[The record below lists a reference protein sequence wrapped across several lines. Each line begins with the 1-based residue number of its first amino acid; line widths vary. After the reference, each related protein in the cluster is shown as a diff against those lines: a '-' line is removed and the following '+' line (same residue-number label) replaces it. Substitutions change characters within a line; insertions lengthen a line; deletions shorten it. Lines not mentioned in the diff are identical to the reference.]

1 MTIMYIKIN
10 LRSMKEIALI
20 TGATS
25 GIGYEI
31 AKLFAADK
39 TDLLVVARDE
49 QKLQEIKKDFED
61 QFKVDV
67 YTVAADLSSHE
78 GTHTIYQAV
87 NSNNLIVN
95 YLVNNA
101 GFGDYGAFID
111 RSIEKYKEMIQ
122 LNIVSLTEL
131 SYHFGKEMV
140 KRGKGR
146 ILNVASMA
154 GLQPDPNFAVYGATK
169 AYVISLSEAIHKELE
184 NTGVTVTVFSPG
196 ATASNFMERAD
207 MNNAKLYASGVMT
220 SLEVA
225 KAGFNGMMKGKLHVI
240 PGFKNKILGFFSGI
254 MPPGKLRLSVAAK
267 IMEEK

>member
-1 MTIMYIKIN
+1 
-10 LRSMKEIALI
+10 MKEIALI
-20 TGATS
+20 TGASS

-31 AKLFAADK
+31 AKLFAANK
-39 TDLLVVARDE
+39 TDLLIVARDE
-49 QKLQEIKKDFED
+49 QKLLDIRKEFQE

-67 YTVAADLSSHE
+67 FTATADLSSNEGIQKIHE
-78 GTHTIYQAV
+78 VV
-87 NSNNLIVN
+87 NSKNLIVN
-95 YLVNNA
+95 YLINNA

-111 RSIEKYKEMIQ
+111 RSMEKYKEMIQ

-131 SYHFGKEMV
+131 SYHYGKEMV

-169 AYVISLSEAIHKELE
+169 AYVISVSEAIHKEFE
-184 NTGVTVTVFSPG
+184 NTGVTVTVLSPG

-220 SLEVA
+220 SLDVA
-225 KAGFNGMMKGKLHVI
+225 REGYSGMMKGKLHVI

-267 IMEEK
+267 IMAEK

>member
-1 MTIMYIKIN
+1 
-10 LRSMKEIALI
+10 MKEIALI
-20 TGATS
+20 TGASS
-25 GIGYEI
+25 GIGYEL
-31 AKLFAADK
+31 AKLFATDK
-39 TDLLVVARDE
+39 TDLLIVARNE
-49 QKLQEIKKDFED
+49 KKLLEIKNEFED
-61 QFKVDV
+61 QFKIDV
-67 YTVAADLSSHE
+67 FTVTADLSSNE
-78 GTHTIYQAV
+78 GIQTVYDAV
-87 NSNNLIVN
+87 NTNKLIVS

-111 RSIEKYKEMIQ
+111 RRMEKYKEMIQ

-169 AYVISLSEAIHKELE
+169 AYVISISEAIHKEFE
-184 NTGVTVTVFSPG
+184 NTGVSVTVLSPG

-207 MNNAKLYASGVMT
+207 MNNAKLYASGVMA
-220 SLEVA
+220 SLDVA
-225 KAGFNGMMKGKLHVI
+225 MEGYNGMMKGKLHVI

-267 IMEEK
+267 IMAEK

>member
-1 MTIMYIKIN
+1 
-10 LRSMKEIALI
+10 MKEIALI
-20 TGATS
+20 TGASS

-39 TDLLVVARDE
+39 TDLLIVARNE
-49 QKLQEIKKDFED
+49 KKLLEIKKEFEEK
-61 QFKVDV
+61 FKVDV
-67 YTVAADLSSHE
+67 FIVAADLASQE
-78 GTHTIYQAV
+78 GIQTVCDAV

-101 GFGDYGAFID
+101 GFGDYGSFID
-111 RSIEKYKEMIQ
+111 RSIEKYREMIH
-122 LNIVSLTEL
+122 LNVLSLTEL

-169 AYVISLSEAIHKELE
+169 AYVISVSEAIHKEFE
-184 NTGVTVTVFSPG
+184 NTGVSVTVLSPG
-196 ATASNFMERAD
+196 ATISNFMERAD

-225 KAGFNGMMKGKLHVI
+225 LEGYHGMMKGKLHVI

-254 MPPGKLRLSVAAK
+254 MPPGKLRLSISAK
-267 IMEEK
+267 IMAEK

>member
-1 MTIMYIKIN
+1 
-10 LRSMKEIALI
+10 MKEIALI
-20 TGATS
+20 TGASS

-39 TDLLVVARDE
+39 TDLLIVARNE
-49 QKLQEIKKDFED
+49 KKLLEIKNEFEE
-61 QFKVDV
+61 QFKIVV
-67 YTVAADLSSHE
+67 FTVTADLSSNE
-78 GTHTIYQAV
+78 GIQTVYDAV
-87 NSNNLIVN
+87 NTNKLIVS

-111 RSIEKYKEMIQ
+111 RRMEKYKEMIQ

-169 AYVISLSEAIHKELE
+169 AYVISISEAIHKEFE
-184 NTGVTVTVFSPG
+184 NTGVSVTVLSPG

-207 MNNAKLYASGVMT
+207 MNSAKLYASGVMA
-220 SLEVA
+220 SLDVA
-225 KAGFNGMMKGKLHVI
+225 MEGYNGMMKGKLHVI

-267 IMEEK
+267 IMAEK

>member
-1 MTIMYIKIN
+1 
-10 LRSMKEIALI
+10 MKEIALI
-20 TGATS
+20 TGASS

-39 TDLLVVARDE
+39 IDLLIVARNE
-49 QKLQEIKKDFED
+49 KKLLEIKSKFEK

-67 YTVAADLSSHE
+67 FTVAADLSSNQGIE
-78 GTHTIYQAV
+78 TIYEV
-87 NSNNLIVN
+87 VHSNDLIVN

-101 GFGDYGAFID
+101 GFGDYGSFID
-111 RSIEKYKEMIQ
+111 RSMEKYREMIQ
-122 LNIVSLTEL
+122 LNVLSLTEL
-131 SYHFGKEMV
+131 SYHYGKEMI

-169 AYVISLSEAIHKELE
+169 AYVINVSEAIHKEFE
-184 NTGVTVTVFSPG
+184 NTGVTVTVLSPG

-220 SLEVA
+220 SLDVA
-225 KAGFNGMMKGKLHVI
+225 REGYNGMMKGKLHVI

-267 IMEEK
+267 IMAEK

>member
-1 MTIMYIKIN
+1 MT
-10 LRSMKEIALI
+10 SMKEIALI
-20 TGATS
+20 TGASS

-39 TDLLVVARDE
+39 TDLLIVARNE
-49 QKLQEIKKDFED
+49 KKLLEIKNEFED
-61 QFKVDV
+61 QFKIDV
-67 YTVAADLSSHE
+67 FTVTADLSSNE
-78 GTHTIYQAV
+78 GIQTVYDAV
-87 NSNNLIVN
+87 NTNKLIVS

-111 RSIEKYKEMIQ
+111 RRMEKYKEMIQ

-169 AYVISLSEAIHKELE
+169 AYVISISEAIHKEFE
-184 NTGVTVTVFSPG
+184 NTGVSVTVLSPG

-207 MNNAKLYASGVMT
+207 MNNAKLYASGVMA
-220 SLEVA
+220 SLDVA
-225 KAGFNGMMKGKLHVI
+225 MEGYNGMMKGKLHVI

-267 IMEEK
+267 IMAEK

>member
-1 MTIMYIKIN
+1 MT
-10 LRSMKEIALI
+10 SMKEIALI
-20 TGATS
+20 TGASS

-39 TDLLVVARDE
+39 TDLLIVARNE
-49 QKLQEIKKDFED
+49 KKLLEIKNEFEE
-61 QFKVDV
+61 QFKIVV
-67 YTVAADLSSHE
+67 FTVTADLSSNE
-78 GTHTIYQAV
+78 GIQTVYDAV
-87 NSNNLIVN
+87 NTNKLIVS

-111 RSIEKYKEMIQ
+111 RRMEKYKEMIQ

-169 AYVISLSEAIHKELE
+169 AYVISISEAIHKEFE
-184 NTGVTVTVFSPG
+184 NTGVSVTVLSPG

-207 MNNAKLYASGVMT
+207 MNNAKLYASGVMA
-220 SLEVA
+220 SLDVA
-225 KAGFNGMMKGKLHVI
+225 MEGYNGMMKGKLHVI

-267 IMEEK
+267 IMAEK

>member
-1 MTIMYIKIN
+1 
-10 LRSMKEIALI
+10 MKEIALI
-20 TGATS
+20 TGASS

-39 TDLLVVARDE
+39 TDLLIVARDE
-49 QKLQEIKKDFED
+49 KKLLEIKKEFEE

-67 YTVAADLSSHE
+67 FTVAADLSLTE
-78 GTHTIYQAV
+78 GIQMIHDV
-87 NSNNLIVN
+87 VKSNNLIVN

-101 GFGDYGAFID
+101 GFGVYGFFID
-111 RSIEKYKEMIQ
+111 RSMEKYKQMIQ
-122 LNIVSLTEL
+122 LNIASLTEL
-131 SYHFGKEMV
+131 GYHYGKEMV

-169 AYVISLSEAIHKELE
+169 AYVISVSEAIHKEFE
-184 NTGVTVTVFSPG
+184 NTGVSVTVLSPG
-196 ATASNFMERAD
+196 ATASNFKERAD

-220 SLEVA
+220 SFDVA
-225 KAGFNGMMKGKLHVI
+225 REGYKGMMKGKLHVI

-267 IMEEK
+267 IMAEK

>member
-1 MTIMYIKIN
+1 
-10 LRSMKEIALI
+10 MKEIALI
-20 TGATS
+20 TGASS

-39 TDLLVVARDE
+39 IDLLIVARSE
-49 QKLQEIKKDFED
+49 IKLLEIKKEFEEK
-61 QFKVDV
+61 FTVDV
-67 YTVAADLSSHE
+67 YTVVADLSSNE
-78 GTHTIYQAV
+78 GIQSVYEVIH
-87 NSNNLIVN
+87 SNNLIVN

-111 RSIEKYKEMIQ
+111 RSMEKYKEMVH
-122 LNIVSLTEL
+122 LNILSLTEL
-131 SYHFGKEMV
+131 SYYYGKEMV

-169 AYVISLSEAIHKELE
+169 SYVISLTEAIHKEFE
-184 NTGVTVTVFSPG
+184 NTGVSVTVLSPG
-196 ATASNFMERAD
+196 ATISNFMERAD

-220 SLEVA
+220 SLDVA
-225 KAGFNGMMKGKLHVI
+225 REGYHGMMKGKLHVI

-254 MPPGKLRLSVAAK
+254 MPPGKLRLSISAK
-267 IMEEK
+267 IMAEQ

>member
-1 MTIMYIKIN
+1 
-10 LRSMKEIALI
+10 MKEIALI
-20 TGATS
+20 TGASS

-39 TDLLVVARDE
+39 TDLLIVARNE
-49 QKLQEIKKDFED
+49 KKLLEIKTEFEE

-67 YTVAADLSSHE
+67 FTVAADLSSNQGIQTVYE
-78 GTHTIYQAV
+78 VV

-101 GFGDYGAFID
+101 GFGDYGSFID
-111 RSIEKYKEMIQ
+111 RSMEKYREMIQ
-122 LNIVSLTEL
+122 LNITSLTEL
-131 SYHFGKEMV
+131 SYFYGKEMV

-146 ILNVASMA
+146 ILNVASTA

-169 AYVISLSEAIHKELE
+169 AYVISMSEAIHKEFE
-184 NTGVTVTVFSPG
+184 NTGVSVTVLSPG

-220 SLEVA
+220 SLDVA
-225 KAGFNGMMKGKLHVI
+225 RAGYRGMMKGKLHVI

-254 MPPGKLRLSVAAK
+254 TPPGKLRLNIAAK
-267 IMEEK
+267 VMAQK

>member
-1 MTIMYIKIN
+1 
-10 LRSMKEIALI
+10 MKEIALI
-20 TGATS
+20 TGASS

-39 TDLLVVARDE
+39 IDLLIVARSE
-49 QKLQEIKKDFED
+49 IKLLEIKKEFEEK
-61 QFKVDV
+61 FTVDV
-67 YTVAADLSSHE
+67 YTVVADLSSNE
-78 GTHTIYQAV
+78 GIQSVYEVIH
-87 NSNNLIVN
+87 SNNLIVN

-111 RSIEKYKEMIQ
+111 RSMEKYKEMVH
-122 LNIVSLTEL
+122 LNILSLTEL
-131 SYHFGKEMV
+131 SYYYGKEMV

-169 AYVISLSEAIHKELE
+169 SYVISLTEAIHKEFE
-184 NTGVTVTVFSPG
+184 TSGVTVTVLSPG

-207 MNNAKLYASGVMT
+207 MSNAKLYASGVMT
-220 SLEVA
+220 SQDVA
-225 KAGFNGMMKGKLHVI
+225 SEGYNGMMKGKLHVI

-254 MPPGKLRLSVAAK
+254 MPPGKLRLIVAAK
-267 IMEEK
+267 IMAEK